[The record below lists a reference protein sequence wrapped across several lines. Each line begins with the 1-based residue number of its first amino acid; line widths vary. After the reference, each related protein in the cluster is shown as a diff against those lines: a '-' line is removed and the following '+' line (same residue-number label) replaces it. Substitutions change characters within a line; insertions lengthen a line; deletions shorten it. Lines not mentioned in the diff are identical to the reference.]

1 MSIKE
6 VLLQWFTNVL
16 KLAADSYNSM
26 HDNTFGVAIKSVTMS
41 NQQLAKELDK
51 SLIKS
56 LEEVE

>member
-1 MSIKE
+1 MF
-6 VLLQWFTNVL
+6 QWFTNVL
-16 KLAADSYNSM
+16 KLAADSNNPM
-26 HDNTFGVAIKSVTMS
+26 HDNIFGVAIKSVTMS